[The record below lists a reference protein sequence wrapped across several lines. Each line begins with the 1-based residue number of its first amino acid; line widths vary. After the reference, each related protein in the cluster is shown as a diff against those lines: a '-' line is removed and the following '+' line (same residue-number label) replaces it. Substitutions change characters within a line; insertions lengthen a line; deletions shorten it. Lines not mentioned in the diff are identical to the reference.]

1 MIEGAVVVVVPMM
14 TMRKV
19 SHIVL
24 TSSKQYA
31 MATNTPWS
39 PNYSSLSDDVDVDS
53 GVRNR
58 KEF

>member
-1 MIEGAVVVVVPMM
+1 MVVVAPMM

-19 SHIVL
+19 FHIVL